1 MHRKHLSL
9 AAAGVLLAIAAIGV
23 ISASAGSAKPDPR
36 IVFGSDR
43 ADGQRDLYVV
53 NEDGTAEHRL
63 TFDGND
69 MFERVASWSP
79 DNSRIAY
86 AANHNGN
93 FDIYTI
99 DPNGG
104 TPQRITTDPARDDY
118 PQWTSDGRIVFTR
131 GLFNCPCT
139 EWIVNADGTNAQQL
153 PLQGSVISAEPSLT
167 SNRIVYAS
175 GDASGITAL
184 HVATLTGGGDKQI
197 TNPPSDG
204 EGDFEPHWSPTGND
218 IVFLRDHGGVDND
231 VFVVHA
237 DGSGLRR
244 ITNTPTRPEFW
255 ATWSSDGSEI
265 IYQDGNTGK
274 LHAVSVS
281 DGQDRLLATS
291 PRAPFTETFDGV
303 QRDASLWHQINDPGG
318 SVSQTGGRLVASI
331 DATAVPGGQYNQV
344 DEHYGMQCQ
353 ITGDFDARVDY
364 SLLQWPHL
372 GGFRA
377 NLSAFFANASLGRAS
392 VAVPWAPSWNDEQV
406 QGYSDGGNGSFASGD
421 TSGTYRL
428 VRQAGIVTGYVAQ
441 GSDWRPVFSGSANNQ
456 AVLGVGLSTQAA
468 EFGHVSGAVAFDNF
482 QLASGDLTCP
492 DWWHD
497 AFPDVSNR

>member
-9 AAAGVLLAIAAIGV
+9 AAAGVLLAIAAVGA
-23 ISASAGSAKPDPR
+23 ISASAGSAKPDAR

-43 ADGQRDLYVV
+43 ADGQRDLYIV
-53 NEDGTAEHRL
+53 NEDGTGEHRL

-118 PQWTSDGRIVFTR
+118 PEWTSDGRIVFTR
-131 GLFNCPCT
+131 GLFNCPCA

-153 PLQGSVISAEPSLT
+153 PLRGSVVSAEPSLT

-175 GDASGITAL
+175 ADSSSITAL
-184 HVATLTGGGDKQI
+184 HVSTLTGGGDKQI

-204 EGDFEPHWSPTGND
+204 EGDFEPHWSPNGND

-244 ITNTPTRPEFW
+244 ITNTPDRPEFW

-265 IYQDGNTGK
+265 IYQDGTTGK

-281 DGQDRLLATS
+281 SGQDRLLATS
-291 PRAPFTETFDGV
+291 PRAPFTETFDGT
-303 QRDASLWHQINDPGG
+303 QRDSSLWHQINDPGG
-318 SVSQTGGRLVASI
+318 TVSQSGGRLVTSI
-331 DATAVPGGQYNQV
+331 DGTAVPGGQYNQV

-353 ITGDFDARVDY
+353 VSGDFDVRVDY
-364 SLLQWPHL
+364 SLLQWPHD

-392 VAVPWAPSWNDEQV
+392 VLVPWAPSWNDEQV
-406 QGYSDGGNGSFASGD
+406 QGYSDGGNGSFASSD
-421 TSGTYRL
+421 ASGTFRL

-441 GSDWRPVFSGSANNQ
+441 GSDWRPVFSGAATVS
-456 AVLGVGLSTQAA
+456 AVLGVGLSAQASD
-468 EFGHVSGAVAFDNF
+468 FGHRSGSVAFDNF
-482 QLASGDLTCP
+482 QLASGDLSCP

-497 AFPDVSNR
+497 AFPDVSNG